1 MEQLKEFKYLEPMK
15 FETIQTERLL
25 LRKLTDDDYSYIFQ
39 HLSDTAIMKLLNI
52 ETLDKLEIEKQ
63 KQEKGY
69 STFNKRFLIFQLLDK
84 ETQHIIGWCGYHTW
98 YIDHGRAEIGYGLID
113 EHTKGKGL
121 MSEALKAVLRYG
133 FEQMQLNRVEAF
145 VAPENIPSLK
155 LVDKFNFT
163 REGQLRKHY
172 LKDGNLEDSV
182 VFGLLKEEWEN

>member
-39 HLSDTAIMKLLNI
+39 HLSDTAIMQLLNI

-84 ETQHIIGWCGYHTW
+84 ETQQIIGWCGYHTW

-182 VFGLLKEEWEN
+182 VFGLLEEEWKN

>member
-1 MEQLKEFKYLEPMK
+1 MT
-15 FETIQTERLL
+15 FEILPTERLL
-25 LRKLTDDDYSYIFQ
+25 LRKLTEDDYFYIFQ
-39 HLSDTAIMKLLNI
+39 HLNDVEIMQLLNI
-52 ETLDKLEIEKQ
+52 ETSDKLAIEKQ
-63 KQEKGY
+63 KQAKGY

-84 ETQHIIGWCGYHTW
+84 ETQQIIGWCGYHTW

-121 MSEALKAVLRYG
+121 MTEALKAVLQYG
-133 FEQMQLNRVEAF
+133 FEEMQLSRVEAF

-155 LVDKFNFT
+155 LVQKFNFT

-182 VFGLLKEEWEN
+182 VFGLLKEEWQG